1 MYISQMFRAEKK
13 SELISMDVEIIY
25 FSFKIVQ
32 FSLQIKPYH

>member
-13 SELISMDVEIIY
+13 SELISIDVEIIS